1 VDIPVK
7 YILRAIGFLP
17 KPESVSYSSRWIA
30 VAIDIP
36 PPLTLADYSKPR
48 RIGNTDNIVHV
59 RFEKTNNG
67 KEWALADV
75 GL

>member
-1 VDIPVK
+1 MDIPVK
-7 YILRAIGFLP
+7 YILRAVGFLP
-17 KPESVSYSSRWIA
+17 NPESVSYSSRWIA
-30 VAIDIP
+30 VAIDIH
-36 PPLTLADYSKPR
+36 PPLTLADYSKPTR
-48 RIGNTDNIVHV
+48 NTDNIVHV